1 MHCKPCKYVRAD
13 RGIKATE
20 ILLMR
25 SNLRAGQFHAARRPA
40 FWCQVSPL
48 KGSKGRYRQLSCR
61 QAGSQHGSRVKSTK
75 DQSHTDG
82 QGRGGSI
89 RFIHGIHT

>member
-1 MHCKPCKYVRAD
+1 MYVRAD

-25 SNLRAGQFHAARRPA
+25 SNLRAGQYHAARRPA
-40 FWCQVSPL
+40 CWCQVSPL

-61 QAGSQHGSRVKSTK
+61 QAGSQHRSRVESIDEKI
-75 DQSHTDG
+75 DHTD
-82 QGRGGSI
+82 RGGGI
-89 RFIHGIHT
+89 RFDDSIHSRDSHV

>member
-13 RGIKATE
+13 RGHQATE

-40 FWCQVSPL
+40 CWCQVSPL

-61 QAGSQHGSRVKSTK
+61 QAGSQHRSRVNRRKI
-75 DQSHTDG
+75 DHATDG
-82 QGRGGSI
+82 QGRGD
-89 RFIHGIHT
+89 